1 MPDICDLIL
10 DDHETFRRRYAELDE
25 HRDDT
30 DALARVWMPLA
41 ELLDVHAAAEETVFY
56 PELLRRAAD
65 ADDET
70 VDAIKDHNK
79 IRDAVAAAA
88 AEAVGSDGWWKAVQ
102 NGRKENGDHMAEE
115 EREGLADFRAEVGAD
130 IRDQLGARFI
140 AFKEAHAGR
149 RSLVV
154 EDKDPTQYVADHQ
167 G

>member
-30 DALARVWMPLA
+30 EALARVWTPLA
-41 ELLDVHAAAEETVFY
+41 ELLDVHAAAEEAVFY

-65 ADDET
+65 AADET
-70 VDAIKDHNK
+70 TDAIKDHNK

-88 AEAVGSDGWWKAVQ
+88 PESVGSERWWKAVDQ
-102 NGRKENGDHMAEE
+102 GRKENGDHMAEE
-115 EREGLADFRAEVGAD
+115 EREGLADFRAEVGPDVRAE
-130 IRDQLGARFI
+130 LGARFI

-149 RSLVV
+149 RDLVV
-154 EDKDPTQYVADHQ
+154 EDKDPKQYVADHQ